1 MHLHNMKKRVE
12 VAAGIIFREDGAFL
26 LGRRQGSFYAG
37 YWEFPGGK
45 VEEGEDAA
53 EALAR
58 ELDEELGIR
67 VGRLN
72 PWVVRRHDY
81 EHANVC
87 LRFFEVNDWHGQI
100 NDLVHD
106 ALSWQRAGDLT
117 VGPMLPANGP
127 ILKALELPRFM
138 GITQA
143 GMIGFETQLDYAE
156 SALQQGLR
164 MIQLREPDLDIVQ
177 REAFARRLL
186 VLARRYGALVVF
198 NDDAE
203 LARRLGADGV
213 QLKSR
218 TLSMLR
224 ERPDFRWVGAS
235 CHDEA
240 ELAKAAALE
249 VDYAVL
255 GAVKQTATHPGV
267 AGRGWSQFE
276 RIKREASMPV
286 YALGGLGAAD
296 MTVARAAGA
305 HGVAAIRQAWAG

>member
-1 MHLHNMKKRVE
+1 MKKRVE
-12 VAAGIIFREDGAFL
+12 VAAGIIFREDGSFL

-53 EALAR
+53 DALAR

-72 PWVVRRHDY
+72 PWLVRRHDY

-87 LRFFEVNDWHGQI
+87 LRFFEVTDWDG
-100 NDLVHD
+100 LVCGRVHD
-106 ALSWQRAGDLT
+106 ALSWQRAGELT

-143 GMIGFETQLDYAE
+143 GVIGVEAQLNRAE
-156 SALQQGLR
+156 VALQRGLG
-164 MIQLREPDLDIVQ
+164 MIQLREPDLEMGQ

-186 VLARRYGALVVF
+186 VLARSYGALVVF
-198 NDDAE
+198 NDDVD
-203 LARRLGADGV
+203 LAHRLGADGV

-218 TLSMLR
+218 TLSMFQ

-255 GAVKQTATHPGV
+255 GAVKATATHPGI
-267 AGRGWSQFE
+267 AGLGWQQFE
-276 RIKREASMPV
+276 RIKRDAPMPV
-286 YALGGLGAAD
+286 YALGGLGPAD
-296 MTVARAAGA
+296 MEAACAAGA
-305 HGVAAIRQAWAG
+305 HGVAAIRQAWPG